1 MTSKLDIT
9 FGKISERS
17 ARVCVVLCQPDR
29 AMPPSLKAMNDESGG
44 YIARAM
50 EIAKFDGGKK
60 AVLDLVAPDDMSLD
74 RLIILGTGAIGK
86 YKEEDWLTLGGRIKA
101 QLSAAKAAAAD
112 VILETAGGNGISG
125 QKVSFICLGAMLR
138 AYEFKKYKTQKKD
151 KPEQDDED
159 ADPNT
164 LSSLR
169 VLCASPDSARG
180 AFEAGSAVGEGVTLA
195 RDLVNEPAN
204 VLTPMEFSRRVEKL
218 SDAGLAIEVLDK
230 EKLTEIGMRALLA
243 VGQGSIEPSCVAIM
257 RWNGA
262 DDRAAQPLVLVGKGV
277 CFDTGGISI
286 KPAIGMEEMKGDM
299 GGAAAVA
306 GAMLAL
312 ARRKAKVNAIGIIGL
327 TENMPSGTAQRPG
340 DIVESLSGQTIEV
353 INTDAEGRLVLADVM
368 WYAQDRFKPKAM
380 ITLATLTGAIIVA
393 LGKEHAGMFANDDDL
408 AEQLSEAGMETGD
421 KVWRLPLG
429 PKYDKLLSSKFAD
442 MKNIGGRTAGSITA
456 AQFLQR
462 FVMNGTSWAHLDIA
476 GTAMGSPST
485 EINRSWGSGYGVM
498 LLDRLVS
505 KFYEN

>member
-17 ARVCVVLCQPDR
+17 ARICVILCQPDR
-29 AMPPSLKAMNDESGG
+29 AMPPALKAMNEESGG

-60 AVLDLVAPDDMSLD
+60 AVLDLVAPDDLNLD
-74 RLIILGTGAIGK
+74 RLIILGTGAAGK
-86 YKEEDWLTLGGRIKA
+86 YKEEDWLVLGGRIKA
-101 QLSAAKAAAAD
+101 QLSAAKAASAE
-112 VILETAGGNGISG
+112 ILLETAGGNGISG
-125 QKVSFICLGAMLR
+125 QKAALVALGVILR
-138 AYEFKKYKTQKKD
+138 AYEFKKYKKPKKK
-151 KPEQDDED
+151 KPDQEDED
-159 ADPNT
+159 GDADM
-164 LSSLR
+164 LSSLKI
-169 VLCASPDSARG
+169 LCASPDGART
-180 AFEAGSAVGEGVTLA
+180 AFEAASALGEGVTLA

-204 VLTPMEFSRRVEKL
+204 VLTPLEFSRRVL
-218 SDAGLAIEVLDK
+218 ALVDAGLAVEVLDK
-230 EKLTEIGMRALLA
+230 DMLTEIGMRALLA
-243 VGQGSIEPSCVAIM
+243 VGQGSAEPSCVAIM
-257 RWNGA
+257 RWSGA
-262 DDRAAQPLVLVGKGV
+262 ADKAAKPLVLVGKGV

-299 GGAAAVA
+299 GGAAAVT
-306 GAMLAL
+306 GAMLTL
-312 ARRKAKVNAIGIIGL
+312 ARRNAKLNVIGIIGL
-327 TENMPSGTAQRPG
+327 TENMPSGTAVRPG

-353 INTDAEGRLVLADVM
+353 VNTDAEGRLVLADVM
-368 WYAQDRFKPKAM
+368 WYAQEHFKPKAM

-408 AEQLSEAGMETGD
+408 AEQLSEAGIETGD

-462 FVMNGTSWAHLDIA
+462 FVKNGTAWAHLDIA

-485 EINRSWGSGYGVM
+485 EINRSWGSGFGVM